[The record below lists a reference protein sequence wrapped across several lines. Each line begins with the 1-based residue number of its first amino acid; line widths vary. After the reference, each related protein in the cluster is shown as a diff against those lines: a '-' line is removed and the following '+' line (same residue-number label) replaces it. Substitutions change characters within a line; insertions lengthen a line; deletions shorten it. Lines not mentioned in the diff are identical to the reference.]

1 MRCGAAR
8 RQEGGAEVRVG
19 GSECPGV
26 GAACGGVEPSGARVD
41 VLEAWGCTV
50 GRYADPVSGQGLGV
64 G

>member
-1 MRCGAAR
+1 M
-8 RQEGGAEVRVG
+8 RVG

-26 GAACGGVEPSGARVD
+26 GAACDGVEPSGARVD

-50 GRYADPVSGQGLGV
+50 GRYANPVSGQGLGV